1 MDLTLSNTSTLGFPG
16 GSGVKKKKKKICLP
30 MQKTQVQYL
39 ENREDL
45 EKGMATLSSITAW
58 EIPWTKESG
67 GLLSMG

>member
-1 MDLTLSNTSTLGFPG
+1 
-16 GSGVKKKKKKICLP
+16 
-30 MQKTQVQYL
+30 MQEPQVQYL

-45 EKGMATLSSITAW
+45 EKGMAALSSITAW

>member
-16 GSGVKKKKKKICLP
+16 GSVVKKKKICRP
-30 MQKTQVQYL
+30 MQETQVQYL